1 MSFDS
6 YQTPSYAYG
15 TISAKKY
22 VDRTVNTTM
31 SDGSDPPIAPI
42 KRRMTLPSQP
52 QREDPIYK
60 PAENPP
66 SDPAHQAAFIFVH
79 GLGDTADGLED
90 VADQFQNNH
99 KLPYMHWIIPNAME
113 NREAMTTAWYTPN
126 SFSTFPPD
134 RPELAPEE
142 DELGLMKS
150 IGYIESLIDA
160 CRNKGIPSQRI
171 VLGGF
176 SQGCALSLLLDLTS
190 KKYAG
195 KLGGIVGLM
204 GYLPLANGRRIED
217 LRSHA
222 DLPPVHGSVSIFLAR
237 GEKDQMIPKRV
248 WNQTLEKL
256 KSLGA
261 GEDDL
266 EIHEYEGLGH
276 SLNGPVL
283 RDLCAFVERYVPKLE
298 D

>member
-1 MSFDS
+1 MAD
-6 YQTPSYAYG
+6 A
-15 TISAKKY
+15 
-22 VDRTVNTTM
+22 
-31 SDGSDPPIAPI
+31 PIAPI

-52 QREDPIYK
+52 QRDDPIYK

-66 SDPAHQAAFIFVH
+66 QDPAHQAVFIFVH
-79 GLGDTADGLED
+79 GLGDSADGLED

-113 NREAMTTAWYTPN
+113 SREAMTTAWYTPN
-126 SFSTFPPD
+126 SFSAFPPD

-142 DELGLMKS
+142 DEIGLMKS

-171 VLGGF
+171 ILGGF

-195 KLGGIVGLM
+195 RLGGIVGLM
-204 GYLPLANGRRIED
+204 GYLPLANARRIED

-222 DLPPVHGSVSIFLAR
+222 GLPPNHGSVPIFLAR
-237 GEKDQMIPKRV
+237 GQKDQMIPKSV
-248 WNQTLEKL
+248 WNQSLKKL
-256 KSLGA
+256 QELGVH
-261 GEDDL
+261 ESDL
-266 EIHEYEGLGH
+266 EVREYEGLGH

-283 RDLCAFVERYVPKLE
+283 RDVCSFVERYVPKLE